1 MDPYLEEFDDLVDD
15 LLNSDIDIFKDELD
29 LLAFQHLFDSIYLDG
44 LKNVENINI
53 DNLAA

>member
-1 MDPYLEEFDDLVDD
+1 MDPYLEEFDDFVDD

-44 LKNVENINI
+44 LKNVEYKNYNS
-53 DNLAA
+53 LAA